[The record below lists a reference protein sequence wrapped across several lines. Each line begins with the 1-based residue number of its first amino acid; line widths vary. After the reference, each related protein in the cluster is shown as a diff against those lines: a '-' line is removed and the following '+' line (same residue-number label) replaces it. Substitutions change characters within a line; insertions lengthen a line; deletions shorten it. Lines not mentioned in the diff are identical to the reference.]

1 MGVVTGLVLYAIIWF
16 MTLLIV
22 LQTNVV
28 SQDEAGRRVKGT
40 HGSAPDDPQLGR
52 RFLLTSGIAFG
63 HLGSDRRDHHQ
74 RRGHHRRYRP
84 VHALRDW
91 ALRRPE

>member
-52 RFLLTSGIAFG
+52 RFLVTSGIAFG
-63 HLGSDRRDHHQ
+63 IWAVIAAVIMSGAITIEDIDLFSRFGLGAASYD
-74 RRGHHRRYRP
+74 
-84 VHALRDW
+84 
-91 ALRRPE
+91 

>member
-16 MTLLIV
+16 MTLFIV

-52 RFLLTSGIAFG
+52 RFL
-63 HLGSDRRDHHQ
+63 
-74 RRGHHRRYRP
+74 
-84 VHALRDW
+84 
-91 ALRRPE
+91 

>member
-16 MTLLIV
+16 LTLLIV

-28 SQDEAGRRVKGT
+28 SQDEAGNRVKGT
-40 HGSAPDDPQLGR
+40 HGSAPDNPQLGR

-63 HLGSDRRDHHQ
+63 IWAVIAAVILSGAVTIDDIDLFTRFGLGSPPPD
-74 RRGHHRRYRP
+74 
-84 VHALRDW
+84 
-91 ALRRPE
+91 